1 MTKKVY
7 SVEEIK
13 RIVTPIAVRHGLRQV
28 YLFGSYAKGTA
39 TGASD
44 IDLCVDAA
52 NLPGMFALGG
62 FYAALQEAL
71 KKDLDLITLKA
82 LQTTPDASFRANLE
96 KERIL
101 IYERE

>member
-1 MTKKVY
+1 M
-7 SVEEIK
+7 
-13 RIVTPIAVRHGLRQV
+13 RHGLRQV

-39 TGASD
+39 NGTSD
-44 IDLCVDAA
+44 IDLCVDAT

-62 FYAALQEAL
+62 LYAELKETL

-82 LQTTPDASFRANLE
+82 LQAAPDAGFRANLE